1 MITAGWGRLGW
12 ATVMA
17 VVVVGV
23 GADGWEGLSEGARAE
38 LLRASVIVGGP
49 RQLDLLPAEVVAER
63 IPLPTPLRSGLRELA
78 QRPGLVVLASGDP
91 LLSGIGGTLIELLGA
106 DRVRIVPHVSSV
118 ALARARMGWTADEVD
133 VISLVGRPVAALA
146 RYLTPRRRLV
156 LLSADETS
164 PAQVAR
170 LLVDNDCGDS
180 DLTVLGQL
188 GGPAEIRADGSAATW
203 DRPAPRLNVICVQ
216 VATGSG
222 WLAAVPGLPDEAF
235 EHDGQLT
242 KRDLRAAALA
252 RLSPAPGRLLWDVGA
267 GAGSIAIEWLRADP
281 RGRALAIERDPVR
294 ADRISRNADRLGV
307 PGLRVVLGAAPEAL
321 AGLPRPD
328 AVFLGGGVSVPGLLE
343 TCWEQLLPGGRL
355 VAHAVTLESERLLV
369 DARRSWGGELIRISV
384 EHAEPLG
391 SFTGWRTS
399 RPVVQYSNT
408 RREVGS
414 RT

>member
-252 RLSPAPGRLLWDVGA
+252 RLSP
-267 GAGSIAIEWLRADP
+267 
-281 RGRALAIERDPVR
+281 
-294 ADRISRNADRLGV
+294 
-307 PGLRVVLGAAPEAL
+307 
-321 AGLPRPD
+321 
-328 AVFLGGGVSVPGLLE
+328 
-343 TCWEQLLPGGRL
+343 LPGGCCGMSAPVPVRSPSSGCAPIL
-355 VAHAVTLESERLLV
+355 VAGHWPSSGIRSEPTASAATPTGSVFRGCGWSSARLRRPWPACRGRMRSSSAAVSASRV
-369 DARRSWGGELIRISV
+369 CW
-384 EHAEPLG
+384 
-391 SFTGWRTS
+391 
-399 RPVVQYSNT
+399 RPVGNSCFPAVVWSPT
-408 RREVGS
+408 R
-414 RT
+414 